1 MDDRQSPV
9 KTQVQV
15 VFKIVPQLAPEPTN
29 WKSLIYRKSSSHFE
43 DVKCV
48 LVSHIQVRQ
57 RWVQVQVPSVTSHIL
72 SSKFLNDTYLPCRGA
87 VRTRTLDRCST
98 LASFLACHSKPYTI
112 QPNLQHFPP
121 TSYTKAKMR
130 TETLLDVILR
140 MEKEI
145 GAAALKGKTIRG
157 RRKYSE
163 QGLWNYAG
171 PDLNLSCRLPSV

>member
-1 MDDRQSPV
+1 MQRSAALDYRQSLE

-15 VFKIVPQLAPEPTN
+15 FKIISQLAPEPSN

-48 LVSHIQVRQ
+48 LVCHIQVRQ

-72 SSKFLNDTYLPCRGA
+72 PSKFMNEGNTYLPCRAA

-98 LASFLACHSKPYTI
+98 SGSFLACHAKPYTI

-121 TSYTKAKMR
+121 
-130 TETLLDVILR
+130 
-140 MEKEI
+140 
-145 GAAALKGKTIRG
+145 
-157 RRKYSE
+157 
-163 QGLWNYAG
+163 
-171 PDLNLSCRLPSV
+171 LPIQTPR